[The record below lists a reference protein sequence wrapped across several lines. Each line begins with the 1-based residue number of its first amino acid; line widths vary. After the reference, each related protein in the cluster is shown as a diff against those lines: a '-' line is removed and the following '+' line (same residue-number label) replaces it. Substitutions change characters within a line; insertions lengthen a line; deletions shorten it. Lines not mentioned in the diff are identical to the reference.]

1 MTFVLVAVGFAVF
14 IGMRS
19 ERARQAHQNWY
30 MYKARIASM
39 RGVRMKETLR
49 AALGVFALVAMI
61 IMLTGTGG

>member
-1 MTFVLVAVGFAVF
+1 MTIVLIAVGFAVF

-39 RGVRMKETLR
+39 RGVRMKETMR
-49 AALGVFALVAMI
+49 AALGIFALVAMI
-61 IMLTGTGG
+61 IVITGIGG